1 MIITYDIESLKH
13 DWVVVFKH
21 ADDFVVIHNDLV
33 QLKAHVDRIRAN
45 KDILVGFNNHHY
57 DDKVLAGMLM
67 GYDPFEVTQRIIE
80 KGEMLR
86 YKLDVITL
94 DVIQELMLGV
104 GLKSSQAN
112 LGMSIVETPVAFDID
127 RPLNAKELQL
137 IIDYCKNDVTDTE
150 MLFEKRKDYFMAKF
164 EIVNEFGL
172 DVRGVMNT
180 RATLASKVLMCKRTN
195 PPHDRL
201 HIQYAPQI
209 DWDLIPVEVKEFFE
223 EAERSYRSGGDWE
236 KIERTSLKLNVAGVP
251 HTVAF
256 GGLHGAIEKYNGQ
269 GSFLQIDVASYYP
282 SLIITQGFMSR
293 ASVKPELYE
302 QLRTKRY
309 KLKAEKNPKEY
320 IYKILLNATFGAMK
334 SKYNA
339 LFDPL
344 QGNNICINGQII
356 LIQLIKELEPYCQLI
371 QSNTDGIVI
380 KYDEKQYDKIASIVA
395 DFGSRFNLG
404 FDIDKITKIAQR
416 DVNNYAIQYD
426 DGKIKAKGRFA
437 KFDHNGFEQN
447 TLTIID
453 KALVNYYIHGK
464 SVSQTIIDCYT
475 SNDLLPFQIV
485 AKMGRTYDGMF
496 HEQLSPEGSEFVEL
510 QKVNRVFA
518 TNDKKLGGVYK
529 RKGDSYQKIANTSS
543 NCIVWNEPLDQFD
556 KSKINLS
563 YYIDLCK
570 SNLY

>member
-1 MIITYDIESLKH
+1 MLITYDIECLKH
-13 DWVVVFKH
+13 DWVVVFKAGEH
-21 ADDFVVIHNDLV
+21 FEVIHNDV
-33 QLKAHVDRIRAN
+33 ETLKSYIKNHNR
-45 KDILVGFNNHHY
+45 DILVGFNNYHY
-57 DDKVLAGMLM
+57 DDMVLAGMLM
-67 GYDPFEVTQRIIE
+67 GRDPYEITQRIIVD
-80 KGEMLR
+80 GERMR
-86 YKLDVITL
+86 FKLNLITL
-94 DVIQELMLGV
+94 DVIQELMIGV

-112 LGMSIVETPVAFDID
+112 LGMSIVETPVDFNID
-127 RPLNAKELQL
+127 RPLTDKELQL
-137 IIDYCKNDVTDTE
+137 IIDYCKNDVRDTE
-150 MLFEKRKDYFMAKF
+150 MLFKKRSDYFMAKF
-164 EIVNEFGL
+164 EIVGEFGL
-172 DVRGVMNT
+172 DPMSVKNT
-180 RATLASKVLMCKRTN
+180 RATLASKVLKCSRTQ

-209 DWDLIPVEVKEFFE
+209 NWELIPKEVKDFFT

-236 KIERTSLKLNVAGVP
+236 QIERTSLKTTVAGVP

-256 GGLHGAIEKYNGQ
+256 GGLHGAIEKYT
-269 GSFLQIDVASYYP
+269 GSGTFLQIDVASYYP

-293 ASVKPELYE
+293 ASSKPELYE

-309 KLKAEKNPKEY
+309 ALKAAKNPKEY

-334 SKYNA
+334 SQYNA

-380 KYDEKQYDKIASIVA
+380 KYDRNYDEIKRIVD
-395 DFGSRFNLG
+395 DFGERFNLG

-437 KFDHNGFEQN
+437 KFDHKGFEQN

-464 SVSQTIIDCYT
+464 SISDTIIECYV
-475 SNDLLPFQIV
+475 SDDLLPFQIV
-485 AKMGRTYDGMF
+485 AKMGRTYNGMY
-496 HEQLSPEGSEFVEL
+496 HEVMTDDGSEFVEL

-518 TNDKKLGGVYK
+518 TNDKKLGGIYK
-529 RKGDSYQKIANTSS
+529 RKGDSYQKIANTSA
-543 NCIVWNEPLDQFD
+543 NCIVWNEPIEQFD

-563 YYIDLCK
+563 YYIQLCK
-570 SNLY
+570 DNLY